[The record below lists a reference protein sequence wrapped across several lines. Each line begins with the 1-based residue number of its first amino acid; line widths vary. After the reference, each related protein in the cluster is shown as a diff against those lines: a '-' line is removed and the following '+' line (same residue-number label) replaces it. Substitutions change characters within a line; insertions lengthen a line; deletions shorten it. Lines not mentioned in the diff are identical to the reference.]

1 MYTDFAESEVDGPKD
16 IISEGK
22 ISVPFWLKCGCCQG
36 VGLCIVQRMLWLS
49 NGRMIDVA
57 FKTKSCTTLAIG
69 RQVICHIVCVFL
81 FKWIYRWPLM
91 WWKACH
97 CGSLRVEMVLPRQNF
112 EVGPLYSGLPNRD
125 HFGSAAH

>member
-49 NGRMIDVA
+49 SGRMIDVA
-57 FKTKSCTTLAIG
+57 FKTKSCTTCSNRAAGYLPHSVCFLVQVDISVAID
-69 RQVICHIVCVFL
+69 VVESL
-81 FKWIYRWPLM
+81 PL
-91 WWKACH
+91 WVVTGGNCSTQTK
-97 CGSLRVEMVLPRQNF
+97 L
-112 EVGPLYSGLPNRD
+112 
-125 HFGSAAH
+125 